1 MSRLEDLVLDAV
13 EFARRRVVLL
23 VALIAL
29 LLAAVIGVVMLGG
42 KTSSTS
48 TTLPSVVA
56 GTPSPACASDMN
68 AIKAVIAH
76 NPAALGE
83 PPASVMTSYHRSFAS
98 VLHDCTSAQVTL
110 FVNQTIVPWVTKLP
124 KHAPT
129 SSATTNPQHATTTK
143 PAP

>member
-13 EFARRRVVLL
+13 EFARRRIVLL
-23 VALIAL
+23 VALLAL
-29 LLAAVIGVVMLGG
+29 VLAAVIGAVVLGG
-42 KTSSTS
+42 KSSPTS

-56 GTPSPACASDMN
+56 GTPTPACSSDMN
-68 AIKAVIAH
+68 AIKAVIAR

-83 PPASVMTSYHRSFAS
+83 PPASVMSSYHRSFAS
-98 VLHDCTSAQVTL
+98 VLHDCTAAQVTL

-124 KHAPT
+124 KRSTA
-129 SSATTNPQHATTTK
+129 SSPTTNPARDSTTR